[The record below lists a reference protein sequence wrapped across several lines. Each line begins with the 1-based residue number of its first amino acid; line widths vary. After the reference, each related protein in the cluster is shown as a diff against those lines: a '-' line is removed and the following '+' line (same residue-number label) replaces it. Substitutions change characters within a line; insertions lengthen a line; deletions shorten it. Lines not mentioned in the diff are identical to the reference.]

1 MPKKQ
6 QESCLD
12 WTPHK
17 AEIKEHYLV
26 QNLSLKEL
34 LKYMEET
41 YAFRAT
47 FVFPFIF
54 PLVLL

>member
-1 MPKKQ
+1 MPKQK
-6 QESCLD
+6 ESCLD

-26 QNLSLKEL
+26 QDMSLKEL
-34 LKYMEET
+34 MKYMEEI

-47 FVFPFIF
+47 FVFPFNL
-54 PLVLL
+54 PLVLP